1 MASGDIM
8 GQGQSPIDLSDY
20 VEADSPSPRF
30 EYGGAAVL
38 IEHQQVAPIV
48 HFNPDNQLFIA
59 EERFELLQFHWHTPA
74 EHTID
79 GDEFVMELH
88 LVHQNDRRALL
99 VVGILYRLD
108 APDEAIERLIQQ
120 TPPFGQDLRSD
131 ITLLAADYAP
141 QSDGCYHYI
150 GSLTAPP
157 YSEPVQWY
165 VSRATR
171 SISQD
176 QLERLQALTN
186 GPNARALQD
195 RNGRTIVCVG

>member
-1 MASGDIM
+1 M
-8 GQGQSPIDLSDY
+8 GQGQSPIDISDY

-30 EYGGAAVL
+30 EYGSAAVL

-99 VVGILYRLD
+99 VAGMVTLFAVGSSTVGMAEEYMPFVPLLVTMCLALRMDAVVGLGILHVGAGVGGRRTPTWRRAAWRAERECAS
-108 APDEAIERLIQQ
+108 APR
-120 TPPFGQDLRSD
+120 
-131 ITLLAADYAP
+131 
-141 QSDGCYHYI
+141 
-150 GSLTAPP
+150 
-157 YSEPVQWY
+157 
-165 VSRATR
+165 SRAR
-171 SISQD
+171 
-176 QLERLQALTN
+176 
-186 GPNARALQD
+186 
-195 RNGRTIVCVG
+195 